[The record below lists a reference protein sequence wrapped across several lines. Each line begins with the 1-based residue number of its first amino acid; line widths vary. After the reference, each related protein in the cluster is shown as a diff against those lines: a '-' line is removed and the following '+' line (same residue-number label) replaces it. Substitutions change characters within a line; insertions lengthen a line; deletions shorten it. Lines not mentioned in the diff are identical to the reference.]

1 MKSDTNTKLI
11 QHLVNT
17 AKNVSANKNILEETY
32 QFPLVTELQI
42 WLRERKISL
51 NFELQRPQLE
61 AVVAHVPS
69 HMISSGQPDQYI
81 YQLIRNNAAE
91 NYQLKYYYQL
101 VIFFIVPG
109 INLLMRCQIHRDWM
123 YFICLIFCKESNQ
136 NMQKYS

>member
-61 AVVAHVPS
+61 AVVALVPS

-81 YQLIRNNAAE
+81 YQLIKNSSAE
-91 NYQLKYYYQL
+91 NY
-101 VIFFIVPG
+101 
-109 INLLMRCQIHRDWM
+109 
-123 YFICLIFCKESNQ
+123 
-136 NMQKYS
+136 